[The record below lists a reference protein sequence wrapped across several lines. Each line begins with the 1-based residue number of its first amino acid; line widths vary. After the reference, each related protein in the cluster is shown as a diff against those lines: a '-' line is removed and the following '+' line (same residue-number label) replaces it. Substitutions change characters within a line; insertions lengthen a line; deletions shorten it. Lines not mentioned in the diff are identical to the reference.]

1 MRVSGLTA
9 GGDWRFGKGRASYLD
24 RSAAI
29 QQNVVTR
36 LRSFT
41 DDWFLDT
48 TAGLPWYDLLGRK
61 DSETRMLRDIERVIL
76 ETEGVRTIERL
87 EVVSIIAREASIR
100 VTLTDIFNTTYD
112 DTLPVTI

>member
-9 GGDWRFGKGRASYLD
+9 GGDWRFGKGRASYLN

-41 DDWFLDT
+41 GDWFPDMA
-48 TAGLPWYDLLGRK
+48 AGLPWYDLLGRK
-61 DSETRMLRDIERVIL
+61 DAETRILRAIERIIL
-76 ETEGVRTIERL
+76 TTEGVRTIERL
-87 EVVSIIAREASIR
+87 EVVSVIDRDASIR
-100 VTLTDIFNTTYD
+100 ITLTDIFNTEYT
-112 DTLPVTI
+112 DTIPVTI